1 MLNVIEE
8 AQPWPVQLEEETPTG
23 EAVWV
28 AQLLAGGGDPAPQL
42 PRARALL
49 SALGGLDGLLTANP
63 EQLTAAG
70 LLEHHEVPLL
80 AAVQQIVSSSGGRP
94 VIGSFHALKR
104 FLRGQVVGEGV
115 AVTRA
120 LLLGEQHR
128 LRADVVLARGG
139 GLLSKDQLQSLI
151 RSCLEHRA
159 TAAILARSVHR
170 AESSMLESAREASVV
185 ASSLEMLEMRLL
197 DYVLV
202 GPSEILRVPWC
213 RASAATSLVS

>member
-1 MLNVIEE
+1 MLNIVEE
-8 AQPWPVQLEEETPTG
+8 SQPWLVQLEEETPTG

-28 AQLLAGGGDPAPQL
+28 AQLLAGGGDSAPQL
-42 PRARALL
+42 ARARALL
-49 SALGGLDGLLTANP
+49 SALGGLSGLLSAHP
-63 EQLTAAG
+63 EQLATAD
-70 LLEHHEVPLL
+70 LLEHQEVALL
-80 AAVQQIVSSSGGRP
+80 AAVQQIVRSSGGWP

-104 FLRGQVVGEGV
+104 FLGGQVVGDGV

-120 LLLGEQHR
+120 LLLGEEHR

-139 GLLSKDQLQSLI
+139 GFLSRNQLQNLI

-170 AESSMLESAREASVV
+170 VESSMLESAREASVV

-213 RASAATSLVS
+213 QASAATSLVS